1 MATGTGK
8 PGRKKTAR
16 KKAADPKQAANSKK
30 SASSKKSHGSYQAR
44 DIEVLEGLEAVRR
57 RPAMYIGT
65 TDSRGLHH
73 LLWEI
78 VDNSVDEF
86 LVQETDRI
94 NVTLHKDGS
103 SITVSDNGRGIP
115 VDKHPK
121 TQASALE
128 LIMTTLHAGGKF
140 SDKNYARSGGLHG
153 VGSSVV
159 NALSAQLVATVRRD
173 GHEWMQTYH
182 QGRPKAAVKK
192 VRKVRGH
199 GTTIFFRPDDS
210 IFRRTKFN
218 PETIRQHLE
227 DISFIHAGLKIFFD
241 DETHGETHELH
252 HPEGIGEFLQKITCD
267 GQKKPTH
274 EVPYAMVRDE
284 RGQRVEIVL
293 HWTEA
298 TDEEIR
304 SYVNGIRTH
313 AGGTHES
320 GLRSGVAKAI
330 RNYMEVHN
338 IKPKG
343 VTVTNDDI
351 REGLVIIL
359 SVFIA
364 EPMFQGQTKEKLNN
378 PELSGQVESLV
389 RPGLETWLNANP
401 SLADAILG
409 RIVLSARA
417 RMASRDAAKEIRRKT
432 PANRRSTL
440 PGKLYDCRAGSLEES
455 ELFIVEGDSAGG
467 TAAMGRNSRTQAV
480 LPLRGKVLNTE
491 SLSTSKIMANQ
502 SIQDLVETLGTGI
515 GNDFDIRKLRYGR
528 VILLMDADSDGYHIT
543 TLLLTF
549 FFRHMRELI
558 RQGKLFIAQPPLYR
572 IEIGNQTFYAQD
584 DAEKEQVLA
593 AAPEGRKVVID
604 RFKGLGEMNADQ
616 LKDTTLDPTRR
627 ILLRVDI
634 ESQLDADNT
643 FRQLLGRDAS
653 ERYRIIMDEAEE
665 ADDLDI

>member
-1 MATGTGK
+1 MATATGK
-8 PGRKKTAR
+8 NAKKTN
-16 KKAADPKQAANSKK
+16 KQTDTAGTK
-30 SASSKKSHGSYQAR
+30 SSQKDGGSYQAK

-65 TDSRGLHH
+65 TDARGLHH

-86 LVQETDRI
+86 LAGETDRI
-94 NVTLHKDGS
+94 NCTLHKDGS

-121 TQASALE
+121 TKKSALE
-128 LIMTTLHAGGKF
+128 LILTTLHAGGKF

-159 NALSAQLVATVRRD
+159 NALSTEMIATVRRD
-173 GHEWMQTYH
+173 GHEWMQSYKRGQPTA
-182 QGRPKAAVKK
+182 GVKQ
-192 VRKVRGH
+192 VRRIRGH

-227 DISFIHAGLKIFFD
+227 DISFIHGGLKIFFH
-241 DETHGETHELH
+241 DETKGETHELH
-252 HPEGIGEFLQKITCD
+252 HPEGIGAYLEKITTD
-267 GQKKPTH
+267 GQKKSVH
-274 EVPYAMVRDE
+274 EIPFSTEKDD
-284 RGQRVEIVL
+284 RGNRIEVVL

-298 TDEEIR
+298 TDEEVR

-320 GLRSGVAKAI
+320 GLRTGVAKAI
-330 RNYMEVHN
+330 KNYMDVHD
-338 IKPKG
+338 IKAKG

-351 REGLVIIL
+351 REGIVTII
-359 SVFIA
+359 SVFLGD
-364 EPMFQGQTKEKLNN
+364 PMFQGQTKEKLNN
-378 PELSGQVESLV
+378 PELSGQVEGLI

-401 SLADAILG
+401 SIADAILG
-409 RIVLSARA
+409 RIVLAARA

-440 PGKLYDCRAGSLEES
+440 PGKLYDCRAGNREDS

-491 SLSTSKIMANQ
+491 SLSTSKIMSNQ

-515 GNDFDIRKLRYGR
+515 GPACDIRKLRYGR
-528 VILLMDADSDGYHIT
+528 VILLMDADSDGYHIS

-572 IEIGNQTFYAQD
+572 IEIGNETFYAQD
-584 DAEKEQVLA
+584 DADKEQVLA
-593 AAPEGRKVVID
+593 AATSGRKVVID

-653 ERYRIIMDEAEE
+653 ERYRVIMDEADE

>member
-1 MATGTGK
+1 MATASGK
-8 PGRKKTAR
+8 TTKTTSAR
-16 KKAADPKQAANSKK
+16 KQDTDPKTPETST
-30 SASSKKSHGSYQAR
+30 GSYQAK

-65 TDSRGLHH
+65 TDNRGLHH
-73 LLWEI
+73 LLWEL

-86 LVQETDRI
+86 LAGETDRI

-121 TQASALE
+121 SKTSALE

-159 NALSAQLVATVRRD
+159 NALSTELIATVKRD
-173 GHEWMQTYH
+173 GNEWMQAYK
-182 QGRPKAAVKK
+182 QGRPKAKVKK
-192 VRKVRGH
+192 VRRVRGH

-227 DISFIHAGLKIFFD
+227 DISFIHGGLKIFFH
-241 DETHGETHELH
+241 DETKGETHELH
-252 HPEGIGEFLQKITCD
+252 HPEGIGAYLQKITTD
-267 GQKKPTH
+267 GQKKSVH
-274 EVPYAMVRDE
+274 ELPFAIEKDE
-284 RGQRVEIVL
+284 RGNRIEVVL

-313 AGGTHES
+313 GGGTHES

-330 RNYMEVHN
+330 KNYMEVHN

-351 REGLVIIL
+351 REGVVAIL
-359 SVFIA
+359 SVFLGD
-364 EPMFQGQTKEKLNN
+364 PMFQGQTKEKLNN
-378 PELSGQVESLV
+378 PELSGQVESMV

-401 SLADAILG
+401 SVADAILG
-409 RIVLSARA
+409 RIVLAARA

-432 PANRRSTL
+432 PARKLNTL
-440 PGKLYDCRAGSLEES
+440 PVKLYDCGAGSREES

-491 SLSTSKIMANQ
+491 SLSTTKIMSNQ
-502 SIQDLVETLGTGI
+502 SIQDLVETLGTGV
-515 GNDFDIRKLRYGR
+515 GGDCDIRKLRYGR
-528 VILLMDADSDGYHIT
+528 VILLMDADSDGYHIS

-572 IEIGNQTFYAQD
+572 IEIGNKTFYAQD
-584 DAEKEQVLA
+584 DADKEQVIA
-593 AAPEGRKVVID
+593 AAPTGRKVVID

-616 LKDTTLDPTRR
+616 LKDTTLDPTKR

-653 ERYRIIMDEAEE
+653 ERYRVIMDEADE